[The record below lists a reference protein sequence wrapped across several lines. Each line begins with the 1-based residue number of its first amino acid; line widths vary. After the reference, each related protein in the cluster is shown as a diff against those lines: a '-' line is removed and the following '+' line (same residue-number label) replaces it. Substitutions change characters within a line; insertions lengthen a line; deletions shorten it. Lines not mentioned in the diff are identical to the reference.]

1 MFHVIQTGGKQY
13 IVKNGDSVVV
23 EKIDGEEGSKVV
35 LPVLMSFDEKGEI
48 SVGTPVLE
56 KVTVEGT
63 ITLQDRADKLRVF
76 KMKRR
81 KRYRKSQGHRQYQ
94 TTLQISKA
102 S

>member
-23 EKIDGEEGSKVV
+23 EKLDGEVGAKIA
-35 LPVLMSFDEKGEI
+35 LPVLMSFDDKGEI
-48 SVGTPVLE
+48 SVGTPMLE
-56 KVTVEGT
+56 KVNVEGT
-63 ITLQDRADKLRVF
+63 IMIQDRDDKIRVF

-94 TTLQISKA
+94 TTLSITKA
-102 S
+102 